1 MISDLTLVLPFPPS
15 VNHYWRH
22 VVLPLKKKT
31 TSGKQAF
38 RVQALISVDGRK
50 YKQAVCR
57 EVMAQNAQYRLS
69 ARVRL
74 FVALY
79 PPDRRRRDVDNYAK
93 ALLDSLTEAGVWADD
108 AQIRDLRLVWG
119 DVLPGG
125 KAVVTIRK
133 MPMPPAQG
141 KLV

>member
-1 MISDLTLVLPFPPS
+1 MTSDLTLVLPFPPS

-22 VVLPLKKKT
+22 VIM
-31 TSGKQAF
+31 GKYVRTLISAAGREF
-38 RVQALISVDGRK
+38 KLNVAQALQNQLGAKIAPILCD
-50 YKQAVCR
+50 CR
-57 EVMAQNAQYRLS
+57 
-69 ARVRL
+69 
-74 FVALY
+74 LY
-79 PPDRRRRDVDNYAK
+79 VSLHAPDRRRRDVDNYAK

-108 AQIRDLRLVWG
+108 SQIRDLRLVWG

-141 KLV
+141 QLL

>member
-1 MISDLTLVLPFPPS
+1 MTSDLTLVLPFPPS

-22 VVLPLKKKT
+22 VIM
-31 TSGKQAF
+31 GKFVRTLISAAGREF
-38 RVQALISVDGRK
+38 KLNVAQALQNQLGAKIDPILCD
-50 YKQAVCR
+50 CR
-57 EVMAQNAQYRLS
+57 
-69 ARVRL
+69 
-74 FVALY
+74 LY
-79 PPDRRRRDVDNYAK
+79 VSLHAPDRRRRDVDNYAK

-108 AQIRDLRLVWG
+108 SQIRDLRLVWG

-141 KLV
+141 QLL

>member
-1 MISDLTLVLPFPPS
+1 MPADLTLVLPFPPS

-22 VVLPLKKKT
+22 VIK
-31 TSGKQAF
+31 GKFVRTLISAAGREF
-38 RVQALISVDGRK
+38 KLNVAQALQNQLGAKIAPILCD
-50 YKQAVCR
+50 CR
-57 EVMAQNAQYRLS
+57 
-69 ARVRL
+69 
-74 FVALY
+74 LY
-79 PPDRRRRDVDNYAK
+79 VSLHAPDRRRRDVDNYAK

-108 AQIRDLRLVWG
+108 SQIRDLRLVWG

-125 KAVVTIRK
+125 KAVVTVRQ

>member
-1 MISDLTLVLPFPPS
+1 MWP
-15 VNHYWRH
+15 
-22 VVLPLKKKT
+22 K
-31 TSGKQAF
+31 
-38 RVQALISVDGRK
+38 ALQNQLGAKIAPILCD
-50 YKQAVCR
+50 CR
-57 EVMAQNAQYRLS
+57 
-69 ARVRL
+69 
-74 FVALY
+74 LY
-79 PPDRRRRDVDNYAK
+79 VSLHAPDRRRRDVDNYAK

-108 AQIRDLRLVWG
+108 SQIRDLRLVWG